1 MGFKK
6 RSIGAILMEDLNNL
20 KKDRE
25 ALIKDLKDQY
35 PSSKELEFITST
47 ITTYNAVIKEL
58 EHIIDKIK
66 LAIESEQDFWF

>member
-6 RSIGAILMEDLNNL
+6 GSIGAILMDDLNGL
-20 KKDRE
+20 RKDRE
-25 ALIKDLKDQY
+25 VLIEELKDQY

-58 EHIIDKIK
+58 EHIIDKSKIAK
-66 LAIESEQDFWF
+66 ES

>member
-6 RSIGAILMEDLNNL
+6 GSIGSILMEDLNNL
-20 KKDRE
+20 RKDRE
-25 ALIKDLKDQY
+25 VLIEELKDQY

-58 EHIIDKIK
+58 EHIIDKAK
-66 LAIESEQDFWF
+66 LYKESE

>member
-6 RSIGAILMEDLNNL
+6 GSIGAILMDDLNGL
-20 KKDRE
+20 RKDRE
-25 ALIKDLKDQY
+25 VLIEELKDQY

-58 EHIIDKIK
+58 EHIIDKAK
-66 LAIESEQDFWF
+66 LFKESE

>member
-6 RSIGAILMEDLNNL
+6 ESIGSILMEDLNGL
-20 KKDRE
+20 RKDRE
-25 ALIKDLKDQY
+25 VLIEELKDQY

-58 EHIIDKIK
+58 EHIIDKAK
-66 LAIESEQDFWF
+66 LSKESE

>member
-6 RSIGAILMEDLNNL
+6 GSIGYILIEDLNGL
-20 KKDRE
+20 RKDRE
-25 ALIKDLKDQY
+25 VLIEELKDQY

-58 EHIIDKIK
+58 EHIIDKAK
-66 LAIESEQDFWF
+66 LSKESE

>member
-6 RSIGAILMEDLNNL
+6 GSIGAILMEDLSNL

-25 ALIKDLKDQY
+25 ALIEELKNQY
-35 PSSKELEFITST
+35 PSSKELELITST

-58 EHIIDKIK
+58 EYIIDKAK
-66 LAIESEQDFWF
+66 LAKESK

>member
-6 RSIGAILMEDLNNL
+6 GSIGSILMEDLNGL
-20 KKDRE
+20 RKDRE
-25 ALIKDLKDQY
+25 VLIEELKDQY

-58 EHIIDKIK
+58 EHIIDKSK
-66 LAIESEQDFWF
+66 LVKESE

>member
-6 RSIGAILMEDLNNL
+6 GSIGAILMEDLNNL

-25 ALIKDLKDQY
+25 ALIEELKNQY
-35 PSSKELEFITST
+35 QSNKELELITST

-58 EHIIDKIK
+58 EYIVDKAK
-66 LAIESEQDFWF
+66 LAKESK